1 MRRVFLTLAIIA
13 FTAFAGSSIPVP
25 EGYIPGGGSTDAEY
39 LQYDDGSA
47 FWLTWAGM
55 YRGVW
60 FNTDDFVPD
69 KDGFALDFSEYWM
82 YHSTNTDPWDVSDF
96 YAEIWNG
103 DYMSP
108 LVQLDTQMITAIHYA
123 PVFAY
128 YPTPLEAESNFWALE
143 NTEMSAGGW
152 PSVLAD
158 NTVPAAEH
166 SYFSDDF
173 YVWEPWTSSTGS
185 GDFLIRVEGEFLSA
199 LDNDTWGGIK
209 AIF

>member
-25 EGYIPGGGSTDAEY
+25 EGYIPGGGSTDADY
-39 LQYDDGSA
+39 LQYDDGTS

-60 FNTDDFVPD
+60 FNTEDFVPGMS
-69 KDGFALDFSEYWM
+69 GFALDFSEYWM
-82 YHSTNTDPWDVSDF
+82 YHHTDRPWDTSDF

-103 DYMSP
+103 DYMGP
-108 LVQLDTQMITAIHYA
+108 LVKLDTQELTGIHYA
-123 PVFAY
+123 PVFANY
-128 YPTPLEAESNFWALE
+128 ATPIEAESNFWAIE

-152 PSVLAD
+152 PSILAD
-158 NTVPAAEH
+158 NTEPTVAH

-173 YVWEPWTSSTGS
+173 YVWEPWTMPTGE
-185 GDFLIRVEGEFLSA
+185 GDFILRVEGEFLDEA
-199 LDNDTWGGIK
+199 LDNVTWGGIK
-209 AIF
+209 AVF